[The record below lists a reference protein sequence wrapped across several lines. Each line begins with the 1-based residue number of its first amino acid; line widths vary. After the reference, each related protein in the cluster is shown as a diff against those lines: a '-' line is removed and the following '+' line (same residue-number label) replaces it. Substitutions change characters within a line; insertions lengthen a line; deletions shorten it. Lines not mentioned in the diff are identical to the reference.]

1 MPSGIYP
8 LAYEQ
13 ICLSCYLDPG
23 LCPEFVNK
31 PTAEQETICP
41 LRAAIANRLSA
52 IQGKQLSEIS
62 RLRGYTPDKFLR
74 MVQIT
79 VERNQ
84 IAGTV

>member
-1 MPSGIYP
+1 MASGIYP

-13 ICLSCYLDPG
+13 ICLSCYLPDES
-23 LCPEFVNK
+23 CPEFVDK
-31 PTAEQETICP
+31 PTVEQKAICP

>member
-1 MPSGIYP
+1 MASGIYP

-23 LCPEFVNK
+23 LCPEFADK
-31 PTAEQETICP
+31 STAEQKAICP

-52 IQGKQLSEIS
+52 IQGKRLSEIA
-62 RLRGYTPDKFLR
+62 RLRGYTPETYLK
-74 MVQIT
+74 MVRIT